1 MVLIFM
7 SNFEKKEQNLNQL
20 IDKLN
25 SLSLSYSQPTYELE
39 KIRTEKKELANQKAE
54 IEKKNEELMREHKYL
69 KEKIKKLQLEVNIKS
84 ELEDKFNQ
92 DIEELSQETESLV
105 NEIEKW
111 QM

>member
-1 MVLIFM
+1 M

-25 SLSLSYSQPTYELE
+25 SMSLSYSQPSHELE
-39 KIRTEKKELANQKAE
+39 KIKTEKNELINKKKE
-54 IEKKNEELMREHKYL
+54 IEKQNQELMREHKYL
-69 KEKIKKLQLEVNIKS
+69 KEKIKKLQIEVNKKS
-84 ELEDKFNQ
+84 ELEARFNQ

-105 NEIEKW
+105 SEIDKW